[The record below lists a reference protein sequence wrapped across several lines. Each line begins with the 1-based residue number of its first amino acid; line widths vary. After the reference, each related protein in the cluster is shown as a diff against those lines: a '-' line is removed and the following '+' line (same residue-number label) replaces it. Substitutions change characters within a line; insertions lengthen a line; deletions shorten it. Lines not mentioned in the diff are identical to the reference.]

1 MIVIAARLTVSIRFE
16 MERYLVVR
24 KTEFKDDREEVQ
36 QIFRFLLIY
45 ICNRPEVWNVPTAR
59 ASVLAF
65 SPRLI
70 ETPVHSP

>member
-36 QIFRFLLIY
+36 QIFRFL
-45 ICNRPEVWNVPTAR
+45 
-59 ASVLAF
+59 
-65 SPRLI
+65 
-70 ETPVHSP
+70 